1 MLRKICIVT
10 GSRSEY
16 GLLRIL
22 MSKVK
27 ESQILKLQ
35 VIVTG
40 MHLSP
45 EFGLTYR
52 EIEKDGFLIDA
63 KVEMQLSSDTASGI
77 TKSTALGMIGFADTL
92 ERLSP
97 DILIVLGDRYE
108 SLAAAISALF
118 FKIPVAHL
126 HGGETTEGAFDEAI
140 RHSISKIS
148 ILHFTATEAYRRRVI
163 QMGEDPKRVYNVG
176 AIGIEAINSQKL
188 LTRSE
193 LEKNIGYV
201 FKDRNLLVTYHPETL
216 SEISPAIQFREML
229 TALSKFPEIGII
241 FTYPN
246 SDVAGRVIIDMIN
259 EFCLTRS
266 NAVAFKSLGS
276 VRYLSCLKY
285 VDGLV
290 GNSSSAIIEL
300 PSFNKG
306 AINIGGRQ
314 KGRLAAGN
322 IINCVPKQKSIV
334 NAINQ
339 LYSSSFRQI
348 LKSIVNPYY
357 KKNTSNSILRI
368 LSTYPLDKSISKTF
382 YDLDH

>member
-1 MLRKICIVT
+1 MLRKVCIVT

-27 ESQILKLQ
+27 QSRILQLQ
-35 VIVTG
+35 MIVTG

-52 EIEKDGFLIDA
+52 EIEKDGFTIDA
-63 KVEMQLSSDTASGI
+63 RVEMQMSSDTASGI
-77 TKSTALGMIGFADTL
+77 TKSTGLGMIGFADAL

-97 DILIVLGDRYE
+97 DILVVLGDRYE
-108 SLAAAISALF
+108 SFAAAISALF

-148 ILHFTATEAYRRRVI
+148 ILHFTATEAYRKRVI
-163 QMGEDPKRVYNVG
+163 QMGEDPKRVFNVG
-176 AIGIEAINSQKL
+176 AIGIEAISGQKL

-201 FKDRNLLVTYHPETL
+201 FRDRNLLVTYHPETL
-216 SEISPAIQFREML
+216 SKISPAIQFGEML
-229 TALSKFPEIGII
+229 AALSEFPEIGII

-259 EFCLTRS
+259 EFCATRP
-266 NAVAFKSLGS
+266 NAMAFKSLGS
-276 VRYLSCLKY
+276 VRYLSCLQY
-285 VDGLV
+285 VDGLL

-300 PSFNKG
+300 PSFKRG

-314 KGRLAAGN
+314 KGRLAAAN
-322 IINCVPKQKSIV
+322 IINCAAKRKSIV
-334 NAINQ
+334 NAIDQ
-339 LYSSSFRQI
+339 LYSSSFRRT
-348 LKSIVNPYY
+348 LKSVVNPYY
-357 KKNTSNSILRI
+357 KKNTSSAIVKI
-368 LSTYPLDKSISKTF
+368 LSDYPLDKSISKPF
-382 YDLDH
+382 HDIDI

>member
-1 MLRKICIVT
+1 
-10 GSRSEY
+10 
-16 GLLRIL
+16 

-27 ESQILKLQ
+27 QSCLLQLQ

-52 EIEKDGFLIDA
+52 EIEKDGFTIDA
-63 KVEMQLSSDTASGI
+63 RVEMQLSSDTASGI
-77 TKSTALGMIGFADTL
+77 TKSTGLGMIGFADAL

-97 DILIVLGDRYE
+97 DILVVLGDRYE
-108 SLAAAISALF
+108 SFAVAISALF

-148 ILHFTATEAYRRRVI
+148 MLHFTATEAYRKRVI
-163 QMGEDPKRVYNVG
+163 QMGEDPKRVFNVG

-201 FKDRNLLVTYHPETL
+201 FRSRNLLVTYHPETL
-216 SEISPAIQFREML
+216 SKISPAIQFGEML
-229 TALSKFPEIGII
+229 AALSKFPEIGII

-259 EFCLTRS
+259 EFCTIRP

-285 VDGLV
+285 VDGLL

-300 PSFNKG
+300 PSFKRG

-314 KGRLAAGN
+314 KGRLAAAN
-322 IINCVPKQKSIV
+322 IINCAAKRKSIAS
-334 NAINQ
+334 AIDQ
-339 LYSSSFRQI
+339 LYSSSFRRA
-348 LKSIVNPYY
+348 LKSVVNPYY
-357 KKNTSNSILRI
+357 KKNTSSTIIRV
-368 LSTYPLDKSISKTF
+368 LSSYPLDKSISKPF
-382 YDLDH
+382 HDING

>member
-27 ESQILKLQ
+27 QSRNLQLQ

-52 EIEKDGFLIDA
+52 EIEKDGFTIDA
-63 KVEMQLSSDTASGI
+63 RVEMQLSSDTASGI
-77 TKSTALGMIGFADTL
+77 TKSTGLGMIGFADAL

-97 DILIVLGDRYE
+97 DILVVLGDRYE
-108 SLAAAISALF
+108 SFAAAISALF

-148 ILHFTATEAYRRRVI
+148 MLHFTATEAYRKRVI
-163 QMGEDPKRVYNVG
+163 QMGEDPKRVFNVG

-201 FKDRNLLVTYHPETL
+201 FRSRNLLVTYHPETL
-216 SEISPAIQFREML
+216 SKISPAIQFGEML
-229 TALSKFPEIGII
+229 AALSKFPEIGII

-259 EFCLTRS
+259 EFCTTRP

-285 VDGLV
+285 VDGLL

-300 PSFNKG
+300 PSFKRG

-314 KGRLAAGN
+314 KGRLAAAN
-322 IINCVPKQKSIV
+322 IINCAAKRKSIIS
-334 NAINQ
+334 AIDQ
-339 LYSSSFRQI
+339 LYSSSFRRT
-348 LKSIVNPYY
+348 LKSVVNPYY
-357 KKNTSNSILRI
+357 RKNTSSTIVKV
-368 LSTYPLDKSISKTF
+368 LSSYPLDKSISKPF
-382 YDLDH
+382 HDIDG